1 MDIKVQSVEHG
12 VLHFKYFFFLESS
25 LGAGDK
31 VSDARRVNFF
41 ILTSNEDRS
50 DTHEL
55 KLSSLDIDGFKES
68 VYQVDCQEK
77 GLILESERVV

>member
-1 MDIKVQSVEHG
+1 VEHG
-12 VLHFKYFFFLESS
+12 VFHFKNFFFLESS
-25 LGAGDK
+25 LGARDE

-55 KLSSLDIDGFKES
+55 KLSSLDIDRFKES